1 VTDELF
7 DVFCPTCNI
16 QVQARATCSGW
27 GAFSSN
33 AGNPLDEIETEY
45 HGDRYSIALCPQC
58 NDPFLIKQ
66 SRYSVV
72 GEFGTVTTKVVLY
85 PTTSRLPAD
94 GIPEPVS
101 RAYQQALRCFSTSS
115 YEASALMCRRSL
127 EALCKSFTASG
138 KSLQAKLDAL
148 YAMEVIDKRL
158 TQWAHGVRAIGNE
171 AAHDTGCRL
180 IIDDTLPI
188 TGPRPAGVTMFSLRK
203 RHQSESQ

>member
-1 VTDELF
+1 VADELF

-16 QVQARATCSGW
+16 QVQARATCSGC

-45 HGDRYSIALCPQC
+45 HGDRYSTALCPQC

-72 GEFGTVTTKVVLY
+72 GEFETVTTKVVLY

-101 RAYQQALRCFSTSS
+101 RAYCAVAGDAPWFNSCVPDALLTAAFSPR
-115 YEASALMCRRSL
+115 ASITNRRS
-127 EALCKSFTASG
+127 
-138 KSLQAKLDAL
+138 
-148 YAMEVIDKRL
+148 
-158 TQWAHGVRAIGNE
+158 
-171 AAHDTGCRL
+171 
-180 IIDDTLPI
+180 
-188 TGPRPAGVTMFSLRK
+188 FS
-203 RHQSESQ
+203 